1 MVVPKMPRYTSHY
14 AKSLSLA
21 VSLFFTLMGVSL
33 SSHAGQV
40 KDLKYGTILFDY
52 YQQDYFAALVG
63 YEHAKTLGELKHNA
77 DDARLLKGGMTLSY
91 GLPNDAQAIFKDL
104 LNENV
109 PSDTANKAWF
119 YLAKLYYHK
128 GDTYQASRNLARIQ
142 GDIPQEIHEEFNY
155 LATLINIRNKHLD
168 AAQQAIGVAAKDSVY
183 EPYLIFNLAVSQLAN
198 GRQSEAQLNLEKVIE
213 FAKRHSKEEFAVLA
227 DRAKQAL
234 AHIKIEGNDLLGAWQ
249 QLQNVRTT
257 GLYSNRA
264 LLSYG
269 WTAIKLKQLNKA
281 IPALKALNK
290 RSISIAEVQ
299 EAKVLL
305 AHLYEQKGASRS
317 ALKHYLLAEKSF
329 DQGLASIKSARKV
342 IAGQRIPEE
351 FVVNLEA
358 MMDETD
364 WYGSEPSLDYNK
376 LTPFLIELMSSN
388 PFHSVIKEL
397 RDLYALRNNMQY
409 WSRQAKE
416 HMLIIKHRQQ
426 GWTSKGL
433 QQFVKKSELQKS
445 QLEVAISDLR
455 LHTMT
460 LDVKEQQRF
469 SALLESTDKDFDY
482 LNDKIEKIKAI
493 KKPYKQS
500 EKNVRWAKNLHN
512 RIKVKLK
519 TINNMITQLESVMR
533 VVVNAEL
540 DKHQE
545 RMTYYLAQARLGKA
559 RLYDQ
564 TLNSIE
570 DQAMRK
576 TGAAK
581 WKL

>member
-1 MVVPKMPRYTSHY
+1 MTLHLVKLPILF
-14 AKSLSLA
+14 LSLTMA
-21 VSLFFTLMGVSL
+21 
-33 SSHAGQV
+33 AGSMASQV

-52 YQQDYFAALVG
+52 YQQNYFSALVG
-63 YEHAKTLGELKHNA
+63 YEYAKTKGELKHNA

-91 GLPNDAQAIFKDL
+91 GLPNEAQAIFKDL

-109 PSDTANKAWF
+109 PADTATKAWF

-168 AAQQAIGVAAKDSVY
+168 AAQQAIGVAAKGSVY
-183 EPYLIFNLAVSQLAN
+183 EPYLIFNLAVTQLAN
-198 GRQSEAQLNLEKVIE
+198 GQQAQAQLNLEKVIQYG
-213 FAKRHSKEEFAVLA
+213 KRHSAEEFLVLA

-234 AHIKIEGNDLLGAWQ
+234 AHIKIEENDLLGAWQ
-249 QLQNVRTT
+249 HLQNVRTT

-269 WTAIKLKQLNKA
+269 WTAIKLNQFKKA

-305 AHLYEQKGASRS
+305 AHLYEQKGATRS

-329 DQGLASIKSARKV
+329 DGGLSSIKSARQV

-397 RDLYALRNNMQY
+397 RDLYALRNNLDY

-416 HMLIIKHRQQ
+416 HMLIIEHRQQ
-426 GWTSKGL
+426 GWSSKGL
-433 QQFVKKSELQKS
+433 QHFIKKSEDMQT
-445 QLEVAISDLR
+445 QLELAISDLR

-460 LDVKEQQRF
+460 LDVKEQERF
-469 SALLESTDKDFDY
+469 SALLEATDKDFTY
-482 LNDKIEKIKAI
+482 LDDKLEKIKAI
-493 KKPYKQS
+493 KKPYQQS
-500 EKNVRWAKNLHN
+500 ERNVLWAKTLHH
-512 RIKVKLK
+512 RIKNKLIK
-519 TINNMITQLESVMR
+519 INNMIKQLENVMR

-570 DQAMRK
+570 DDAMRRAGVMK
-576 TGAAK
+576 
-581 WKL
+581 

>member
-1 MVVPKMPRYTSHY
+1 VVNLMSLHLVKWPMLF
-14 AKSLSLA
+14 LSLTMA
-21 VSLFFTLMGVSL
+21 A
-33 SSHAGQV
+33 SSMASQV

-52 YQQDYFAALVG
+52 YQQNYFSALVG
-63 YEHAKTLGELKHNA
+63 YEYANTKGELKHNA
-77 DDARLLKGGMTLSY
+77 EDARLLKGGMTLSY
-91 GLPNDAQAIFKDL
+91 GLPNEAQAIFKDL

-109 PSDTANKAWF
+109 PQDTANKAWF

-142 GDIPQEIHEEFNY
+142 GHIPKEIHEEFNY
-155 LATLINIRNKHLD
+155 LATLINIRNKHLN
-168 AAQQAIGVAAKDSVY
+168 AAQQAIGVAAKGSVY
-183 EPYLIFNLAVSQLAN
+183 EPYLVFNLAVTQLAN
-198 GRQSEAQLNLEKVIE
+198 DQQEQAQLNLERVIQY
-213 FAKRHSKEEFAVLA
+213 ARRHAAEEFAVLA

-234 AHIKIEGNDLLGAWQ
+234 AHISIEDNDLLAAWQ
-249 QLQNVRTT
+249 QLQTVRTT

-269 WTAIKLKQLNKA
+269 WTAIKLNQFKQA

-305 AHLYEQKGASRS
+305 AHLYEQKGATRS
-317 ALKHYLLAEKSF
+317 ALKHYLLAEKAF
-329 DQGLASIKSARKV
+329 DGGLSSIKSARKV

-397 RDLYALRNNMQY
+397 RDLYALRNNMDF
-409 WSRQAKE
+409 WARQAKE
-416 HMLIIKHRQQ
+416 HMLIITHRQQ
-426 GWTSKGL
+426 GWSSKGL
-433 QQFVKKSELQKS
+433 QHFINKSEGQQT
-445 QLEVAISDLR
+445 QLELAISDLR

-460 LDVKEQQRF
+460 LDVKEQERF
-469 SALLESTDKDFDY
+469 SALLEATDKDFTY
-482 LNDKIEKIKAI
+482 LNDKLEKIKAI
-493 KKPYKQS
+493 KKPYQQS
-500 EKNVRWAKNLHN
+500 ERNVLWAKTLHH
-512 RIKVKLK
+512 RIKNKLIK
-519 TINNMITQLESVMR
+519 INNMINQLENVMR
-533 VVVNAEL
+533 IVVNAEL

-570 DQAMRK
+570 DDAMRNA
-576 TGAAK
+576 GAMK
-581 WKL
+581 